1 MSSPLEQKVC
11 VEYASAI
18 VGSTGSSSARDGI
31 LSLTNLVDTN
41 LAQIDE
47 MNICAS
53 LLENDSM
60 VIRDALLPQLAANTK
75 HLLAMFQTIDELGAL
90 ADQMERTTRTTKDQV
105 KNVQSGYDAR
115 HPKQVERFLGSLN
128 MFRSKKDVGSTNAAS
143 IKPPMPNLL
152 SAPIDIPDTSAI
164 ISSIRQG
171 QSQ

>member
-1 MSSPLEQKVC
+1 
-11 VEYASAI
+11 
-18 VGSTGSSSARDGI
+18 
-31 LSLTNLVDTN
+31 
-41 LAQIDE
+41 
-47 MNICAS
+47 
-53 LLENDSM
+53 
-60 VIRDALLPQLAANTK
+60 
-75 HLLAMFQTIDELGAL
+75 
-90 ADQMERTTRTTKDQV
+90 MERATRTTKDQV

-171 QSQ
+171 QSQQHLSRCGGKCVATWPARYLCLWLHTSVCIVCCLFKQQRIHTMHCMNVHPIHVDILMLSSFHFHFSGARRG